1 MIAMSGMAA
10 ATLPWRPMT
19 GIAPRFAVAFAL
31 PLSIATAACGSPTA
45 DGAPSAT
52 PKSAAEDGQGPPV
65 PAPAAPAAGGNEPAA
80 ASAASAWPFA
90 PAPSADDLKAQVDRL
105 AKDQGPI
112 RSNWTPP
119 GKSERYGH
127 AEGLIAAPYDAVKA
141 RLLDFPRYK
150 ELAGP
155 KFKKVSVVDK
165 AATSTDLYF
174 QLPIMKGLVTIWY
187 VTRFSTARPGM
198 AGAEV
203 VEGKFVKGNIKDMQI
218 VFTIRPAADQKTIL
232 VCDLNLAITL
242 PAPQSALDEELRDA
256 CGDAVNAIRARS
268 TQPPP

>member
-1 MIAMSGMAA
+1 
-10 ATLPWRPMT
+10 MT
-19 GIAPRFAVAFAL
+19 GIARRLVSCASSLALAFAL
-31 PLSIATAACGSPTA
+31 AACGSPANEGPPPATA
-45 DGAPSAT
+45 QTVAADPTTAGAPNDS
-52 PKSAAEDGQGPPV
+52 PPV
-65 PAPAAPAAGGNEPAA
+65 AAAPSSP
-80 ASAASAWPFA
+80 SDSSAWPFG
-90 PAPSADDLKAQVDRL
+90 PPPSADDLKAQLDRL

-112 RSNWTPP
+112 KTNWTPP
-119 GKSERYGH
+119 GKSDRYGH

-141 RLLDFPRYK
+141 RLLDLPRYK

-165 AATSTDLYF
+165 SASGTDLYF

-187 VTRFSTARPGM
+187 VTRFSTARPGL
-198 AGAEV
+198 AGAEI

-218 VFTIRPAADQKTIL
+218 VFTIRPTADQKTIL
-232 VCDLNLAITL
+232 VCDLNLAISI

-256 CGDAVNAIRARS
+256 CGDAVNAIRART

>member
-1 MIAMSGMAA
+1 
-10 ATLPWRPMT
+10 MT
-19 GIAPRFAVAFAL
+19 GIARSLVSFLFV
-31 PLSIATAACGSPTA
+31 PLSIAGC
-45 DGAPSAT
+45 GAPVNEAAASPKASA
-52 PKSAAEDGQGPPV
+52 PDSHVPPPAMPPAASGSGSGSASTT
-65 PAPAAPAAGGNEPAA
+65 AAPATPSDG
-80 ASAASAWPFA
+80 SVWPFA
-90 PAPSADDLKAQVDRL
+90 PAPSADELAAQADRL

-112 RSNWTPP
+112 KTNWTPP
-119 GKSERYGH
+119 GKSDRYGH

-165 AATSTDLYF
+165 TANGTDLYF

-218 VFTIRPAADQKTIL
+218 AFTIRPTADQKTIL
-232 VCDLNLAITL
+232 VCDLNLAISL

-268 TQPPP
+268 TQP

>member
-10 ATLPWRPMT
+10 PTLPWRPMT
-19 GIAPRFAVAFAL
+19 GIARRLVSCASSLASLAAVAAL
-31 PLSIATAACGSPTA
+31 GCASPANESAPPATAATA
-45 DGAPSAT
+45 AAPGAGAPE
-52 PKSAAEDGQGPPV
+52 AAPLAAP
-65 PAPAAPAAGGNEPAA
+65 PAPSDAA
-80 ASAASAWPFA
+80 AWPFA
-90 PAPSADDLKAQVDRL
+90 PPPGADDLKAQLDRL
-105 AKDQGPI
+105 AKDAGPI
-112 RSNWTPP
+112 KSNWTPP
-119 GKSERYGH
+119 GKSDRYGH
-127 AEGLIAAPYDAVKA
+127 AEGLVAAPYEAVKT
-141 RLLDFPRYK
+141 RLLDFSHYK

-165 AATSTDLYF
+165 SATGTDLYF

-218 VFTIRPAADQKTIL
+218 VFTIRPTDDQKTIL
-232 VCDLNLAITL
+232 VCDLNLAISL

-256 CGDAVNAIRARS
+256 CGDAVNAIRART
-268 TQPPP
+268 TQPAP

>member
-1 MIAMSGMAA
+1 
-10 ATLPWRPMT
+10 MT
-19 GIAPRFAVAFAL
+19 GIARRLVSSVSPVSSVAIALAAFACGAPGEGMPAATPATPAGPQASAADGDAVAGPA
-31 PLSIATAACGSPTA
+31 
-45 DGAPSAT
+45 GAPT
-52 PKSAAEDGQGPPV
+52 PSGPAA
-65 PAPAAPAAGGNEPAA
+65 APAAPSDGN
-80 ASAASAWPFA
+80 AWPFA
-90 PAPSADDLKAQVDRL
+90 PVPSADDLKAQLERL
-105 AKDQGPI
+105 AKDPGPI
-112 RSNWTPP
+112 RTNWTPP

-165 AATSTDLYF
+165 SAGGTDLYF
-174 QLPIMKGLVTIWY
+174 QLPIMHGIVTIWY

-218 VFTIRPAADQKTIL
+218 VFTIRPTADQKTIL
-232 VCDLNLAITL
+232 VCDLNLAIVI

-268 TQPPP
+268 TQPAP

>member
-1 MIAMSGMAA
+1 
-10 ATLPWRPMT
+10 MT
-19 GIAPRFAVAFAL
+19 GIARSLVAVGLGLSLAFA
-31 PLSIATAACGSPTA
+31 IAACGSPA
-45 DGAPSAT
+45 GDAPRAPSLA
-52 PKSAAEDGQGPPV
+52 PKPAAPGD
-65 PAPAAPAAGGNEPAA
+65 PAAPAAAAAAGAGASDGTPSAPAPAALAA
-80 ASAASAWPFA
+80 ASDASGWPFA
-90 PAPSADDLKAQVDRL
+90 PAPSADDLKAQAERL

-112 RSNWTPP
+112 KTNWTPP

-127 AEGLIAAPYDAVKA
+127 AEGLIAAPYEAVKA

-165 AATSTDLYF
+165 SASGTDLYF

-198 AGAEV
+198 GGAEV
-203 VEGKFVKGNIKDMQI
+203 VEGRFVKGNIKDMQI
-218 VFTIRPAADQKTIL
+218 VFSIRPTADQKTIL
-232 VCDLNLAITL
+232 VCDLNLAISL
-242 PAPQSALDEELRDA
+242 PAPQAALDEELRDA

-268 TQPPP
+268 TQPAP

>member
-1 MIAMSGMAA
+1 
-10 ATLPWRPMT
+10 MT
-19 GIAPRFAVAFAL
+19 GIAPRLAVGLAL
-31 PLSIATAACGSPTA
+31 SLSLTTAACGAPPA
-45 DGAPSAT
+45 DGASPAT
-52 PKSAAEDGQGPPV
+52 PRSAAPDGQDPPV
-65 PAPAAPAAGGNEPAA
+65 PAPATAAAPAPDP
-80 ASAASAWPFA
+80 SQWPFA
-90 PAPSADDLKAQVDRL
+90 PAPSADDLKAQADRL

-165 AATSTDLYF
+165 SATATDLYF

-203 VEGKFVKGNIKDMQI
+203 VEGTFVKGNIKDMQI
-218 VFTIRPAADQKTIL
+218 VFTIRPTADQKTIL

-242 PAPQSALDEELRDA
+242 PAPQAALDEELRDA